1 MKPVVARQSAFYF
14 LYFLAVSQKSTTFAP
29 VMNWKFILSWA
40 IKFAL
45 CTVVFDFALAWTES
59 AWLAFPMAWTNHFS
73 CCFFVS
79 FILFRIFATALVR
92 TNVCLKG
99 NQVRILDRPAAVFR
113 LYAKQTKQ
121 SLNQPFGKTFAL
133 GR

>member
-59 AWLAFPMAWTNHFS
+59 AWLAFPMA
-73 CCFFVS
+73 
-79 FILFRIFATALVR
+79 
-92 TNVCLKG
+92 
-99 NQVRILDRPAAVFR
+99 
-113 LYAKQTKQ
+113 
-121 SLNQPFGKTFAL
+121 L
-133 GR
+133 GFLIIIAIIESYVIDGIEKRKNSQED